1 MRRMAT
7 ETAVKYKK
15 MQRKDDG
22 FTDIQVDIFTSRNVS
37 IEHRHRFDPH
47 IYAGHKIDLCHLDVT
62 LTLSLN

>member
-22 FTDIQVDIFTSRNVS
+22 FTDIQVD
-37 IEHRHRFDPH
+37 
-47 IYAGHKIDLCHLDVT
+47 Y
-62 LTLSLN
+62 